1 MLKRILG
8 LIFGDFGLVV
18 QAALTSVVSW
28 FVFPTF
34 LQVLNTN
41 HIFTTF
47 VSILVGILA
56 VGFLASSILTSLTI
70 FIRSIIKKRWVLLAL
85 SIIVMLSNIA
95 LLIYSFV

>member
-56 VGFLASSILTSLTI
+56 VGFSIVNFNLFDHFYTI
-70 FIRSIIKKRWVLLAL
+70 
-85 SIIVMLSNIA
+85 NN
-95 LLIYSFV
+95 